1 MRERALQLLLLAL
14 RNLIGYPLRSLLT
27 AMGVVFGV
35 GSVIAM
41 MALGAGMQETLLAEF
56 GRLGL
61 TNIILNSREPATKS
75 KDSETNQWAFH
86 RYGLTY
92 KDERQIRDTVPD
104 LDEVL
109 PVHTRPELAWN
120 GSSKAEATLYGV
132 DPRHME
138 LFGLRAARGRILC
151 GADAAELRRVCAARR
166 SLFHE
171 LKIVGDP
178 LGMSLL
184 VGDEYYV
191 VVGILEDEPLLDFQ
205 RKAMNVDSK
214 TKEIYVPY
222 TTFHERLGT
231 RFVRRRQG
239 SRQATDIELSQIV
252 VRVRS
257 EDDVIPTVAMLQRVL
272 DRYHGEDDDYEVVVP
287 LKELTLRRKTQ
298 EVLRYALI
306 AIASISLLVGGIGIA
321 NIMLATVT
329 ERTREIGIRRA
340 LGARRRHIVA
350 QFLTETTVISTLGG
364 ILGIGVGYGM
374 SHLLAAWTKWPA
386 IITLES
392 ILLAVSISMGTG
404 MVSGLF
410 PARRAALL
418 DPIAALRHE

>member
-1 MRERALQLLLLAL
+1 MRERLLQLFLLAL
-14 RNLIGYPLRSLLT
+14 RNLVGYPLRSLLT
-27 AMGVVFGV
+27 ALGVVFGV

-41 MALGAGMQETLLAEF
+41 MAIGAGMQETLLAEF

-61 TNIILNSREPATKS
+61 KNIILNSKAPATKK
-75 KDSETNQWAFH
+75 KDAETNEYAFN

-92 KDERQIRDTVPD
+92 KDERQIRETVPG
-104 LDEVL
+104 LTEVL
-109 PVHTRPELAWN
+109 PVHMRPELAWN
-120 GSSKAEATLYGV
+120 GSKKVEATVYAV
-132 DPRHME
+132 EPEQMAM
-138 LFGLRAARGRILC
+138 FGLEVSRGRNLTE
-151 GADAAELRRVCAARR
+151 ADSIALRRVCNVRA
-166 SLFHE
+166 SLFRE
-171 LKIVGDP
+171 LGVLEDP
-178 LGMSLL
+178 LGTDLL
-184 VGDEYYV
+184 VGGEYYT
-191 VVGILEDEPLLDFQ
+191 VVGVLEDEPLLDFQ
-205 RKAMNVDSK
+205 RKALNVDSK
-214 TKEIYVPY
+214 SKEIYVPY
-222 TTFHERLGT
+222 QTVHERLGT
-231 RFVRRRQG
+231 HILKSRQG
-239 SRQATDIELSQIV
+239 SREATDVQLSQLIV
-252 VRVRS
+252 GVKD
-257 EDDVIPTVAMLQRVL
+257 EDDVLLTVDMLQRVL
-272 DRYHGEDDDYEVVVP
+272 TRNHEEEDYEVVVP

-364 ILGIGVGYGM
+364 ILGVAVGYGM
-374 SHLLAAWTKWPA
+374 SHLLAAWTGWPA
-386 IITLES
+386 IIAPES

-404 MVSGLF
+404 VISGLF

>member
-1 MRERALQLLLLAL
+1 MRERLVQLLLLAL
-14 RNLIGYPLRSLLT
+14 RNLVGYPLRSLLT

-41 MALGAGMQETLLAEF
+41 MALGAGMQEALLAEF

-61 TNIILNSREPATKS
+61 KNIILNSKQPATKS
-75 KDSETNQWAFH
+75 RDSETNQWAFN

-92 KDERQIRDTVPD
+92 KDERQVRETVPGIR
-104 LDEVL
+104 EVL
-109 PVHTRPELAWN
+109 PVHTRPELAWH
-120 GSSKAEATLYGV
+120 GSRKVEATLYAV
-132 DPRHME
+132 QPRHME
-138 LFGLRAARGRILC
+138 MFGLKTTRGRNLSD
-151 GADAAELRRVCAARR
+151 ADSIALRRVCAVRS
-166 SLFHE
+166 SLFKE
-171 LKIVGDP
+171 LGIHDDP
-178 LGMSLL
+178 IGMPLL
-184 VGDEYYV
+184 VGSEYYT
-191 VVGILEDEPLLDFQ
+191 VVGVLEDEPLLDYQ
-205 RKAMNVDSK
+205 RKAMNVDAK
-214 TKEIYVPY
+214 TKEVYVPY
-222 TTFHERLGT
+222 ATVDQRIGT
-231 RFVRRRQG
+231 QIVKERQG
-239 SRQATDIELSQIV
+239 SREATNVELSQIIV
-252 VRVRS
+252 GVKNE
-257 EDDVIPTVAMLQRVL
+257 EDVLLTVEMLQRVL
-272 DRYHGEDDDYEVVVP
+272 ARNHEDQDYEVVVP
-287 LKELTLRRKTQ
+287 LKELHLRRKTQ
-298 EVLRYALI
+298 EVLQYALI

-364 ILGIGVGYGM
+364 LLGVGVGYGM
-374 SHLLAAWTKWPA
+374 SHLLAAWTGWRA

-392 ILLAVSISMGTG
+392 IVLAVSISMGTG